1 MEHPYGIEIMSG
13 ATAAVSL
20 GFAQDQTAGF
30 LNVSVITPSAIL
42 GSDLDLVAANTPP

>member
-1 MEHPYGIEIMSG
+1 MHPCSIEILSD

-20 GFAQDQTAGF
+20 GFAQDQEAGVFGSFTANDIF
-30 LNVSVITPSAIL
+30 